1 MKKLIAGSMIVL
13 SSIGS
18 AHAWGDREQGI
29 VTGIAAVLA
38 LQHISRNTQAYP
50 NGQPPVVVGQQP
62 VVVGQAPVIIYPGQP
77 VYRQHCWPQ
86 EVGRDPYTG
95 VSLYQTRCRL
105 QQY

>member
-1 MKKLIAGSMIVL
+1 MKKFIAGSMIVL

-29 VTGIAAVLA
+29 LTGIAAVLA
-38 LQHISRNTQAYP
+38 LQHINRSAQAYP
-50 NGQPPVVVGQQP
+50 NGQPPVVVGQ
-62 VVVGQAPVIIYPGQP
+62 APVIVNQPVIIRDGQP

-86 EVGRDPYTG
+86 QVGRDPWSG
-95 VSLYQTRCRL
+95 VPFYETRCRL